1 MTYYCSTADV
11 AQRLGLDA
19 AQRTRSASRLG
30 SVIRRATVEIDSCF
44 RNYGRDA
51 PSRETASSTL
61 NGGVSAGATT
71 ITLAS
76 GTGFSNAGNGNVDG
90 DSFKWTG
97 KSTNDLTGVTGL
109 SADHAT
115 GVTVEEGEFAHVMRE
130 VCADIAAGMYL
141 QDEAAFS
148 TETAIRA
155 PIYTQRG
162 YELLYRT
169 AKLGT
174 VD

>member
-1 MTYYCSTADV
+1 
-11 AQRLGLDA
+11 
-19 AQRTRSASRLG
+19 
-30 SVIRRATVEIDSCF
+30 
-44 RNYGRDA
+44 
-51 PSRETASSTL
+51 L

-115 GVTVEEGEFAHVMRE
+115 GVTVEQGEFAHVMRE

-141 QDEAAFS
+141 QDEAALS